1 MISLQN
7 QFILYLFMFHMYEYE
22 LIVYLTDYREPG
34 FLSSRPN

>member
-7 QFILYLFMFHMYEYE
+7 QYILYLFMFHKYEYE
-22 LIVYLTDYREPG
+22 LIVYLTYYRETG